1 MKGVIERIISPK
13 ETLVIIGNGFDV
25 AHGIK
30 SEYRDFKQFYNIHHK
45 NEGIDDLFKLNGNWS
60 NIELALTN
68 YDVIKFLDSKS
79 YHYDSI
85 LDELLKLFNQWVDLV
100 RLNIKPLREQ
110 YELYKDSYFLTFNYT
125 ETLERIYD
133 IPEEQICHIHG
144 SRLNEKKNYI
154 FGSGSERDI
163 MDLEQY
169 SNESIDR
176 YEAIEEIMVTMNL
189 DYTKPIWELSQKVK
203 RFLKDKDIQM
213 IKVHGHSMG
222 EVDSGYFRE
231 IIQKTSRDIL
241 WSIDYYN
248 EEDIKRIRKF
258 KEDNNLNAVEARC
271 INHYD
276 INNYMQI
283 KDLYE

>member
-45 NEGIDDLFKLNGNWS
+45 NEGIDDLFKLNGNWR

-68 YDVIKFLDSKS
+68 YDVIKFLDSKR

-110 YELYKDSYFLTFNYT
+110 YELYKESYFLTFNYT
-125 ETLERIYD
+125 ETLERIYN
-133 IPEEQICHIHG
+133 IPNSQIFHIHG
-144 SRLNEKKNYI
+144 SRLNRDKNYI
-154 FGSGSERDI
+154 FGSGEERDI
-163 MDLEQY
+163 THLEPY
-169 SNESIDR
+169 SEDFADK
-176 YEAIEEIMVTMNL
+176 YEEIEGIMVTMNL

-203 RFLKDKDIQM
+203 KLLEDKDIQM

-222 EVDSGYFRE
+222 KVDWPYFEE
-231 IIQKTSRDIL
+231 IINKVGDWTL

-248 EEDIKRIRKF
+248 EDDVARIKRF
-258 KEDNNLNAVEARC
+258 KEEKSLHCVEIRC
-271 INHYD
+271 VND
-276 INNYMQI
+276 KDTKNYLKI
-283 KDLYE
+283 KDLA